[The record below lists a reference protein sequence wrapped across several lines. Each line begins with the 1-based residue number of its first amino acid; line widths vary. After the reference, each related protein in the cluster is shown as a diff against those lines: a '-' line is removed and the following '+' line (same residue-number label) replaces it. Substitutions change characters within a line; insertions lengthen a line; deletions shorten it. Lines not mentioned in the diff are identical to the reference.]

1 MPVFII
7 EGPAGLQD
15 GAKKILMAEVT
26 AALDEAYH
34 IPDVR
39 IFLREHTAANVA
51 QDGFAG
57 AEPIRPVC
65 FVEAPTLPNPGT
77 RRTLIAKLNSVI
89 ANAYTGIANT
99 DDILILCND
108 YSLEM
113 AGAGGRLQSENP
125 EIAATLDAA
134 E

>member
-7 EGPAGLQD
+7 EGPEGLQD
-15 GAKKILMAEVT
+15 DAKTTLMAEVT

-39 IFLREHTAANVA
+39 IFLREHKTANVA
-51 QDGFAG
+51 QDGLTG
-57 AEPIRPVC
+57 AEPPRPVC
-65 FVEAPTLPNPGT
+65 FLEAPKLPNPDT
-77 RRTLIAKLNSVI
+77 RRSLIARLNSSV
-89 ANAYTGIANT
+89 ARAYAGIANT

-108 YSLEM
+108 YPLEM

-125 EIAATLDAA
+125 EFAAALDAA

>member
-7 EGPAGLQD
+7 EGPEGLRD
-15 GAKKILMAEVT
+15 DAKTTLMAEIT

-39 IFLREHTAANVA
+39 IFLREHPTANVA
-51 QDGFAG
+51 QDGLIA

-65 FVEAPTLPNPGT
+65 FVEAPKLANPDA
-77 RRTLIAKLNSVI
+77 RRALIAKLNSGI
-89 ANAYTGIANT
+89 AKAYAGIANT
-99 DDILILCND
+99 DDVLILCNE
-108 YSLEM
+108 YPLEM

-125 EIAATLDAA
+125 EIAAAADAA
-134 E
+134 